1 MRMHAWVTSPYL
13 ALFGSHLP
21 FSRCCGR
28 PCGRVGGAGWW
39 CLMIFNSSPKSAF
52 FYIHYSFCFPKGV
65 VIFPVLV
72 ILKKHGPTIVCE
84 STPLQTFAN
93 KESTPLHCSKI
104 RDDSV
109 SLLLSDL
116 LLKFF
121 DWCLIVFYK
130 FYMERLMLK
139 TGTNVCIFT
148 YFSYQFFPSFQAQ
161 VLPWPVRFPFFPKD
175 LDPADFDILLL
186 LNIDTPDEDWTQETW
201 VKQFKV
207 ALGYGELESNSKW
220 WYTYIYIFINSTY
233 TPPRMQVWQRK
244 V

>member
-21 FSRCCGR
+21 FSRCCRR

-52 FYIHYSFCFPKGV
+52 FYMHYSFCFPKGV

-84 STPLQTFAN
+84 STPWQTFAN

-161 VLPWPVRFPFFPKD
+161 VLPWPVRFPFFSRRTW
-175 LDPADFDILLL
+175 
-186 LNIDTPDEDWTQETW
+186 TPRISTSCCCSISIRLT
-201 VKQFKV
+201 KTGHRK
-207 ALGYGELESNSKW
+207 LESNSSRW
-220 WYTYIYIFINSTY
+220 HLGMVNLNQIRSDDIPIYIYIY
-233 TPPRMQVWQRK
+233 K
-244 V
+244 